1 MPNLTVQL
9 GAQAQTPDGR
19 TVSVPPAIVLQQRG
33 PVLQASISVLE
44 SMAKEILQQ
53 GKGVPAP
60 KTGWA
65 QIDTGASIT
74 CVDDGAAQELGLPP
88 IDVVSLCSASHGGT
102 QANVYPVQIL
112 IPELGMSLQAPRA
125 VGAALAVQG
134 LLVLIGRDVLQR
146 CTLFYNGPM
155 GQITLS
161 I

>member
-1 MPNLTVQL
+1 MPILTLQL
-9 GAQAQTPDGR
+9 ADQAQTPDGH
-19 TVSVPPAIVLQQRG
+19 VIPIPASVALQLRG
-33 PVLQASISVLE
+33 PVVQASISVAE
-44 SMAKEILQQ
+44 SMAKELLQQ
-53 GKGVPAP
+53 GKELPAP
-60 KTGWA
+60 KTGPA
-65 QIDTGASIT
+65 LSDTGASIT

-102 QANVYPVQIL
+102 EANVYPVQIL
-112 IPELGMSLQAPRA
+112 IPELGISLQAPRA